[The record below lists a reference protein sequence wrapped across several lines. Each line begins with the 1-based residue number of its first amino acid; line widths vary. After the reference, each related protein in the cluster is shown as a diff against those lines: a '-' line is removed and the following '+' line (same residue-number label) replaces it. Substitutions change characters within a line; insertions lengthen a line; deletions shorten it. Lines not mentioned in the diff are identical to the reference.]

1 MKEIFMEILN
11 DVLGGNVVGY
21 LATIIVGFIIGL
33 TKRQPKFIQKLFN
46 KGKDIIP
53 DNAENILV
61 KLWEKV
67 EPLAIKLYKTVLEQ
81 LAQEMLKEVNGEET
95 NHSTGLRSTMRDV
108 KIELE
113 DKVRKEIIEKSKEF
127 LEKEI
132 EEKAVKLAEKVG
144 IDLLNKAEE
153 EILKAE
159 PLPAVTQF
167 TTNEQTVAI
176 MDRLKGSAKNHVYNA
191 YIELNKED
199 GKELEWK
206 AGASITGL
214 L

>member
-1 MKEIFMEILN
+1 M
-11 DVLGGNVVGY
+11 
-21 LATIIVGFIIGL
+21 
-33 TKRQPKFIQKLFN
+33 
-46 KGKDIIP
+46 
-53 DNAENILV
+53 
-61 KLWEKV
+61 
-67 EPLAIKLYKTVLEQ
+67 
-81 LAQEMLKEVNGEET
+81 
-95 NHSTGLRSTMRDV
+95 S
-108 KIELE
+108 
-113 DKVRKEIIEKSKEF
+113 
-127 LEKEI
+127 
-132 EEKAVKLAEKVG
+132 
-144 IDLLNKAEE
+144 KAEE

-199 GKELEWK
+199 GKELEGK

>member
-21 LATIIVGFIIGL
+21 LATIIVGFIVGL

-46 KGKDIIP
+46 KGKDIVP
-53 DNAENILV
+53 DNVENILV

-67 EPLAIKLYKTVLEQ
+67 EPLAIKLYRTVLEQ

-95 NHSTGLRSTMRDV
+95 NLSTGLRSTMRDV

-132 EEKAVKLAEKVG
+132 EEKAIKLAEKVG
-144 IDLLNKAEE
+144 IDLLSKAEE

-191 YIELNKED
+191 YVELNKED
-199 GKELEWK
+199 GKELEGK

>member
-11 DVLGGNVVGY
+11 DVLGGNAVGY
-21 LATIIVGFIIGL
+21 LATIIVGFIVGL
-33 TKRQPKFIQKLFN
+33 FKKQPKFIQKLFN

-53 DNAENILV
+53 DNVENVLI
-61 KLWEKV
+61 KLWDKV
-67 EPLAIKLYKTVLEQ
+67 EPFAIKLYRTVLEQ
-81 LAQEMLKEVNGEET
+81 LAQEMLKEVNGDET
-95 NHSTGLRSTMRDV
+95 NLSTGLRSTMRDV

-113 DKVRKEIIEKSKEF
+113 DKVRKEIVEKSKEF
-127 LEKEI
+127 LEKEV

-159 PLPAVTQF
+159 PLPKVTQF

-176 MDRLKGSAKNHVYNA
+176 MDRLKGSTKNHVYNA

-199 GKELEWK
+199 GKELEGK
-206 AGASITGL
+206 AGASITGML
-214 L
+214 

>member
-11 DVLGGNVVGY
+11 DALGGNAVGY
-21 LATIIVGFIIGL
+21 LATIIVGFIVGL
-33 TKRQPKFIQKLFN
+33 TRRQPKFIQKLFN

-53 DNAENILV
+53 DNVENTLV

-67 EPLAIKLYKTVLEQ
+67 EPLAIKLYRTVLEQ

-95 NHSTGLRSTMRDV
+95 NLSTGLRSTMRDV

-144 IDLLNKAEE
+144 IDLLSKAEE

-199 GKELEWK
+199 GKELEGK

>member
-11 DVLGGNVVGY
+11 DTLGGNAVGY
-21 LATIIVGFIIGL
+21 LATIIVGFIVGL

-53 DNAENILV
+53 DNVENILV

-81 LAQEMLKEVNGEET
+81 LAQEMLKEVNGEEA
-95 NHSTGLRSTMRDV
+95 NLSTGLRSTMRDV

-113 DKVRKEIIEKSKEF
+113 DKVRKEIIDKSKEF

-144 IDLLNKAEE
+144 IDLLSKAEE

-199 GKELEWK
+199 GKELEGK

>member
-11 DVLGGNVVGY
+11 DTLGGNAVGY
-21 LATIIVGFIIGL
+21 LATIIVGFIVGL

-53 DNAENILV
+53 DNVENILV

-81 LAQEMLKEVNGEET
+81 LAQEMLKEVNGEEA
-95 NHSTGLRSTMRDV
+95 NLSTGLRSTMRDV

-113 DKVRKEIIEKSKEF
+113 DKVRKEIIDKSKEF

-132 EEKAVKLAEKVG
+132 EEKAVKLAEKSR
-144 IDLLNKAEE
+144 NR
-153 EILKAE
+153 
-159 PLPAVTQF
+159 F
-167 TTNEQTVAI
+167 
-176 MDRLKGSAKNHVYNA
+176 
-191 YIELNKED
+191 IE
-199 GKELEWK
+199 
-206 AGASITGL
+206 
-214 L
+214 